1 MKKKKIKWVVKYKQ
15 WELGSEAIF
24 LFFFND
30 CIMVL
35 KILID
40 YCKRPKKKKKK
51 IINKL

>member
-1 MKKKKIKWVVKYKQ
+1 MKKKKIKWAVKCKQ

-24 LFFFND
+24 FFLND
-30 CIMVL
+30 CIMAL

-51 IINKL
+51 NS